1 MHKLFRL
8 AALGVAAVAMP
19 MLLAGCGP
27 TPQSLALVGS
37 DTTVGVMGNLANFYN
52 THTGSNQPNA
62 NSDTVT
68 NVLPVLASGQ
78 SQAVPGD
85 NQCGAFS
92 YSNPGNLPP
101 NGSSAGISALTG
113 DGTNCN
119 VDMARSSRGRSGTD
133 PSTIDF
139 YAYAIDAVSWA
150 HYSGGNAPSNLTQA
164 QLQGIYLCTN
174 GGNPTITN
182 WNQVGGANGAIVRY
196 LPQTGSGTLSFFETK
211 ILGLSSAQQGVL
223 DDSSCNVHP
232 IRIEENSGNQVAA
245 GDKPNAI
252 LPYSF
257 ANWTAQSNGISPD
270 IRGGAV
276 LGSINGVAPSTTTI
290 SNGTF
295 FGRRY
300 VYNVIKQ
307 SDKSLAAAINFA
319 GVDSTH
325 NGWMCNGN
333 SQVGFTLLAFGFTPL
348 PMAPAGPGLP
358 NSSCRK
364 NPTPL

>member
-1 MHKLFRL
+1 
-8 AALGVAAVAMP
+8 MP

-27 TPQSLALVGS
+27 QPQSIALVGS
-37 DTTVGVMGNLANFYN
+37 DTTVGVMGNLANYYN
-52 THTGSNQPNA
+52 THTGNGQPNVH
-62 NSDTVT
+62 SDTVT
-68 NVLPVLASGQ
+68 NVPPVIPPGNFP
-78 SQAVPGD
+78 VPGD
-85 NQCGAFS
+85 NQCGSFN
-92 YSNPGNLPP
+92 YNNPSNLPP
-101 NGSSAGISALTG
+101 NGSSAGITALTG

-119 VDMARSSRGRSGTD
+119 VDMARSSRGRSGSD

-150 HYSGGNAPSNLTQA
+150 HYSGGNAPSNLTLA

-174 GGNPTITN
+174 AGNPTFTN
-182 WNQVGGANGAIVRY
+182 WNQVGGNNAPIVRY

-232 IRIEENSGNQVAA
+232 IRIEENSGNQVAV
-245 GDKPNAI
+245 GDRPNAI
-252 LPYSF
+252 EPYSF
-257 ANWTAQSNGISPD
+257 ANWTAQSNGVSPD
-270 IRGGAV
+270 IRAGAV
-276 LGSINGVAPSTTTI
+276 LGGINGVAPSTTTI

-300 VYNVIKQ
+300 VY
-307 SDKSLAAAINFA
+307 SDKSLAAAIDFA
-319 GVDSTH
+319 GVESTH
-325 NGWMCNGN
+325 NGFLCNGN
-333 SQVGFTLLAFGFTPL
+333 GTVGFTLLAYGFTPL

-358 NSSCRK
+358 SSSCRK